1 MGGDL
6 IGGARGGG
14 GGLGTKW
21 MGPGFA
27 HFGGSNSKALSS
39 GLILILDL
47 PVPILQ
53 ILISIYLNVL
63 VCRNRLK
70 KKKS

>member
-1 MGGDL
+1 MAISLAGP
-6 IGGARGGG
+6 GGG
-14 GGLGTKW
+14 GVTVGTKW